1 MKAVIYAR
9 WSSLEQGKGS
19 SLERQLDL
27 CEHFCAEQGWEI
39 LDRLRDEGK
48 SAYTGANLQVGKLAE
63 FTKRVENQ
71 LLPDDVVLVVEQ
83 LDRISRLPP
92 GQVIAWIQKVIGHG
106 LTIAT
111 ANDKLVLDSR
121 KLESDPI
128 GIVSTVFNAFRAF
141 QESKHKSDRIAESW
155 RIRRKAAESDG
166 KPITS
171 ICPAW
176 LSLDRKT
183 GRFSEIPERVEI
195 VKRIFRE
202 YDEGFG
208 KRKIASRLNAERI
221 APWGRGDSKGDGWHP
236 SYVQKILSN
245 TAVLGEYQPHTRP
258 RGGKREPSG
267 DPIPNYFPAII
278 DEVSFARA
286 NSGRKRLPGGA
297 SKGNLSNLF
306 SGLTRCA
313 VCGGKMTYV
322 KKQSAG
328 ARRKNRAGDYTWSVS
343 DDQSYLVCGRAIRH
357 LECDNRNH
365 FNYQKVE
372 AGVVETV
379 NHLVLD
385 DEQFERPDE
394 ALKVEQELVALERQQ
409 ASRRAKSQRL
419 LEAYSETDNAG
430 AKRMWLETENSIAE
444 HEQRLTEL
452 REQFLTAKGAVS
464 PVEHVRRIKRF
475 VGQINDAD
483 TDIRLDARRKTMTAM
498 NAVIDFISFD
508 TNRKAAV
515 VFMGGAHNI
524 KLSDKGAVE
533 QDFSFL
539 VELSEGDKTVTLPDG
554 TELVAPIVSL
564 RDGLVGDDPV
574 RQSKLDKLIDRDER
588 YRVGVA
594 EIEAEEQKAKSG

>member
-19 SLERQLDL
+19 SLERQMDL
-27 CEHFCAEQGWEI
+27 CERFCAEQGWEVI
-39 LDRLRDEGK
+39 DRLRDEGK
-48 SAYTGANLQVGKLAE
+48 SAYTGANLQDGQLAK
-63 FTKRVENQ
+63 FTQRVEQ
-71 LLPDDVVLVVEQ
+71 RLLRDDTVLVVEQ

-121 KLESDPI
+121 KLEVDPI

-155 RIRRKAAESDG
+155 RIRRKAAENERR
-166 KPITS
+166 PITS
-171 ICPAW
+171 VCPAW
-176 LSLDRKT
+176 LTLNRET
-183 GRFSEIPERVEI
+183 GEFTKIDDRVEI
-195 VKRIFRE
+195 VRRIFRE

-208 KRKIASRLNAERI
+208 KRKIASRLNAEGI
-221 APWGRGDSKGDGWHP
+221 AAWGRGDSKGDGWHP

-267 DPIPNYFPAII
+267 DPIPNYFPAIV

-286 NSGRKRLPGGA
+286 NSGRKRVPGGA
-297 SKGNLSNLF
+297 VKGNLSNLF

-328 ARRKNRAGDYTWSVS
+328 AKRKNRAGDYTWSVS

-357 LECDNRNH
+357 VECDNRNH

-385 DEQFERPDE
+385 DEQFERPVE
-394 ALKVEQELVALERQQ
+394 ALQIEQELVAMERHV
-409 ASRRAKSQRL
+409 ASRKAKAQRL
-419 LEAYSETDNAG
+419 LELYSETNNAD
-430 AKRMWLETENSIAE
+430 AKRMWLETEGEITENEQLLAE
-444 HEQRLTEL
+444 I
-452 REQFLTAKGAVS
+452 RERFLGAKGAVS
-464 PVEHVRRIKRF
+464 PVEHVRRIKTF
-475 VGQINDAD
+475 VRQINDP
-483 TDIRLDARRKTMTAM
+483 DIQVRLDARRKTMTAM

-508 TNRKAAV
+508 RDRKATV
-515 VFMGGAHNI
+515 VFMGGAHNV

-533 QDFSFL
+533 QEFSFL
-539 VELSEGDKTVTLPDG
+539 VEISQGDQVITLDDG
-554 TELVAPIVSL
+554 TELVAPIAAL
-564 RDGLVGDDPV
+564 RDGLAGDDPV
-574 RQSKLDKLIDRDER
+574 RQSKLDTLVEREQR
-588 YRVGVA
+588 YRAGVA
-594 EIEAEEQKAKSG
+594 VLEAEEQKARSG